1 MSRDAAT
8 GEGHSVFFRIGNE
21 IISGFDSP
29 ASRKLNNSN
38 HGNQMKRLAI
48 HGMWTARQA
57 IYRAYDRHCEG
68 GGLGL
73 LSPAMGFTG
82 LVCLA
87 AAPWHPG
94 QLLVAVPLL
103 LLAFAARPKRKEA
116 EK

>member
-1 MSRDAAT
+1 MSRDNTENTKPMRKRIIHTVWAARR
-8 GEGHSVFFRIGNE
+8 S
-21 IISGFDSP
+21 
-29 ASRKLNNSN
+29 
-38 HGNQMKRLAI
+38 
-48 HGMWTARQA
+48 
-57 IYRAYDRHCEG
+57 IYHAYDRHCEG

-103 LLAFAARPKRKEA
+103 LLAFAARPKRKEGA
-116 EK
+116 A